1 MEEARRYPPK
11 RSTRKVASL
20 STNEAALWGR
30 LLDPIG
36 SEASPEAARYILS
49 LRFPPPDIERM
60 HELAEKARA
69 GTLTVEEHV
78 EMDNYERVGHLLSL
92 MKSKAR
98 KKLRPTRIRPAQ
110 SASR

>member
-1 MEEARRYPPK
+1 
-11 RSTRKVASL
+11 
-20 STNEAALWGR
+20 
-30 LLDPIG
+30 
-36 SEASPEAARYILS
+36 
-49 LRFPPPDIERM
+49 M

-98 KKLRPTRIRPAQ
+98 KEI
-110 SASR
+110 S

>member
-36 SEASPEAARYILS
+36 PEASPEAARYILS